1 VHSDE
6 LKELLGQSAKNII
19 AQGLGFRP
27 NKAGFVLCPLH
38 SEKTASMSWFKDGL
52 MWRCNGCRGHIDI
65 YRYYTEFENMSFVQ
79 AKEKVMD
86 ITGQTEISIFSS
98 RANKKEYSLP
108 KIRMRE
114 LSQEA
119 IDLMAIRKL
128 TKETLEAWKVKE
140 STWNGSK
147 VYVYQYF
154 HNDILKHVTYREVK
168 AGGFK
173 GGCEKNTE
181 PILWGMWHVEEDKP
195 LVITEGQPDAM
206 AIWQSGY
213 KNVVSAPSGA
223 NNLTWIETCWEWLK
237 GREIIVW
244 TDNDKRGLEF
254 ADNVRRR
261 LSNVKI
267 IVADRLKD
275 ANEVM
280 YIHGTEKVLA
290 MINDAI
296 REMPNGL
303 LDMAQVEYDVRSVYE
318 NGIETGFFGYDSFVG
333 DWKEKDLTVIFGRNG
348 EGKTTFVSQIIAH
361 CLEKGVK
368 TFLYSGE
375 MSEFKIQDW
384 LYKQLVG
391 NKKEYMDQVQT
402 KYKTIDVIKPEI
414 IKRIKEWHEG
424 LFYLF
429 DRREEGVANDL
440 DKFFELMELA
450 AKKYGVKLFVID
462 NLMSKLE
469 ENADSLNSDQA
480 NFVQRC
486 KFFAINT
493 KAHIVLVAHPNK
505 AKGEITGNE
514 GNLGKLDISGSNN
527 IPNKADN
534 IIAVERVWGENRE
547 CDAIVTS
554 LKDREVGQRKV
565 FNFLF
570 SQKTLRFYNG
580 STCEGVKY
588 GWEKTFGHEVEI
600 PIDCPWDIRERDNEK
615 MF

>member
-1 VHSDE
+1 MDSDY
-6 LKELLGQSAKNII
+6 LKELLGQSARDII
-19 AQGLGFRP
+19 AQGLGFSP
-27 NKAGFVLCPLH
+27 NKSGMVKCPLH
-38 SEKTASMSWFKDGL
+38 TEKTPSMSWFKNGL
-52 MWRCNGCRGHIDI
+52 MWRCHACSGHIDI
-65 YRYYTEFENMSFVQ
+65 YDYYTKFENMSFIQ

-86 ITGQTEISIFSS
+86 ITGQTELSIFSQPNRTS
-98 RANKKEYSLP
+98 KKEYSLP
-108 KIRMRE
+108 NITTRE

-119 IDLMAIRKL
+119 IDLMAVRKI
-128 TKETLEAWKVKE
+128 TKETLDYWEVVE
-140 STWNGSK
+140 STWNGSN
-147 VYVYQYF
+147 VYVFQYSRDGRRF
-154 HNDILKHVTYREVK
+154 IHVTYREIK
-168 AGGFK
+168 PNGFK

-181 PILWGMWHVEEDKP
+181 SILWGMCHIEDGEP

-213 KNVVSAPSGA
+213 KNVVSVPSGA
-223 NNLTWIETCWEWLK
+223 NNLTWIETCWDWLR

-244 TDNDKRGLEF
+244 ADNDKPGLEF

-261 LSNVKI
+261 LENVKI
-267 IVADRLKD
+267 IVADGLKD
-275 ANEVM
+275 ANEVL
-280 YIHGTEKVLA
+280 YKHGPEKVLT

-296 REMPNGL
+296 NEMPNGL
-303 LDMAQVEYDVRSVYE
+303 LDMAHVEYDTMAVTE
-318 NGIETGFFGYDSFVG
+318 NGIETGFYGYDSYVG

-348 EGKTTFVSQIIAH
+348 EGKTTLVSQIIAH

-375 MSEFKIQDW
+375 MSEYKIQDW

-391 NKKEYMDQVQT
+391 NKREYMDQVKT
-402 KYKTIDVIKPEI
+402 KYKVVDVIKPGI

-429 DRREEGVANDL
+429 DRREEGVSNDL

-450 AKKYGVKLFVID
+450 AKRFGVRLFVID

-493 KAHIVLVAHPNK
+493 KTHIVLVAHPNK

-534 IIAVERVWGENRE
+534 IISVERVWGEGRE

-570 SQKTLRFYNG
+570 SEKTLRFYNNNT
-580 STCEGVKY
+580 SETVRY
-588 GWEKTFGHEVEI
+588 GWEEQKTDQIGTEVQI
-600 PIDCPWDIRERDNEK
+600 RCPWD
-615 MF
+615 